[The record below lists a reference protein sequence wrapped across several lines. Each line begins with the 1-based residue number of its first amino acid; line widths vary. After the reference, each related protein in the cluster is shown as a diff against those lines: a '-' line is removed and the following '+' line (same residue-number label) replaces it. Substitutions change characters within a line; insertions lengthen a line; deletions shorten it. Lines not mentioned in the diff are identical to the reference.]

1 MPRSKTRK
9 KKYTPQPGR
18 MPSLPNNL
26 LLSQAMVARF
36 NGDMQKRLLRL
47 RLSGINGK
55 DLASLAFSFVQ
66 A

>member
-1 MPRSKTRK
+1 
-9 KKYTPQPGR
+9 
-18 MPSLPNNL
+18 
-26 LLSQAMVARF
+26 MVARF